1 MAPQARHVCD
11 PQTKTCSSGMDSDA
25 DSAGAASAIDP
36 GRPLVLV
43 TRNDVVHPQSQE
55 DWEERK
61 EGIRHLYLERNL
73 PLKEIRRIM
82 YEEHSFSATERMFKR
97 QFLKWNFR
105 KYNTQGLRNDQYEG
119 QPVEMPPGKT
129 CKRPSRRGVSSRT
142 PAQHLLRTGR
152 PPLALVKTMAHAN
165 LTDRR
170 TQELFVNLNDLIQG
184 GSRNHAGWDLHLRFD
199 FLPSPAIHLLE
210 MFELFNRLPAT
221 LNRQRGA
228 VLRRAFLILEDVITH
243 DPVEMFRTVVLD
255 APYLI
260 PSFDILSPYLVHF
273 YRLLC
278 VNKREG
284 EPITRLARLMQQI
297 MAGASEKELFWGIGR
312 MHEHCLN
319 YYGHVL
325 GRKSELDQRDGVDV
339 RCGEQGPAHRHTIE
353 CYNGVLTDAITQFGP
368 AADEV
373 ITVEH
378 NQVVATAF
386 LDAEWDGFRELCG
399 RHLDRLHAADEGPME
414 QWKSKSLERY
424 AWVKYIA
431 SKLAVKLGDAE
442 AGVECLKEAIRAAE
456 YLEAQDNAWR
466 ESASCHV
473 LRYQIEMEDVLRRI
487 DRLEEARNVQA
498 SITSSKYLRD
508 LVRRD
513 MAENEAYR

>member
-1 MAPQARHVCD
+1 
-11 PQTKTCSSGMDSDA
+11 
-25 DSAGAASAIDP
+25 
-36 GRPLVLV
+36 
-43 TRNDVVHPQSQE
+43 
-55 DWEERK
+55 
-61 EGIRHLYLERNL
+61 
-73 PLKEIRRIM
+73 M

-105 KYNTQGLRNDQYEG
+105 KYNTQGLRHDQHEG

-255 APYLI
+255 APHLI

-399 RHLDRLHAADEGPME
+399 RHLERLHAADEGPMD

-473 LRYQIEMEDVLRRI
+473 LRYQIELEDVLRRI
-487 DRLEEARNVQA
+487 DRLEEARDVQA

-508 LVRRD
+508 LMRRD
-513 MAENEAYR
+513 MAENYACR